1 MVGIGN
7 TARRAVGLILFEHP
21 FNERTRFLIRLEYL
35 FKRLFTFAQS
45 AKPED
50 QHVCFGVLFEIM
62 ELCDRGDFRAWVLQ
76 EIDKQKVNLESYRDY
91 PEVDIAVL
99 DDSIRRLSEVSRNL
113 SATHKLGSHLR
124 DNEWLMALRSR
135 FLTPGS
141 TSPMDMP
148 SYGAWLNSAE
158 PERVEAIKQL
168 IRPFMPLYEAIA
180 MVLKTLRDAAE
191 PDFESTRS
199 NGCYEK
205 SIGGRIYQMARVWVP
220 QGHRIYP
227 EISGNKHVVM
237 LRFYRLDENFR
248 QHLIMEPVG
257 FKMALCNI

>member
-1 MVGIGN
+1 M
-7 TARRAVGLILFEHP
+7 ILFEHP
-21 FNERTRFLIRLEYL
+21 FNERTCFLIRLEYL

-45 AKPED
+45 AEAEH
-50 QHVCFGVLFEIM
+50 QHVCFGILFEIM

-76 EIDKQKVNLESYRDY
+76 EIEKQKVNLESYRDY
-91 PEVDIAVL
+91 PEVDVEVL
-99 DDSIRRLSEVSRNL
+99 DASIKRLSEVSRNL
-113 SATHKLGSHLR
+113 AACQKLGAHLR
-124 DNEWLMALRSR
+124 DNEWLMSLRSR
-135 FLTPGS
+135 FLTPGA

-148 SYGAWLNSAE
+148 SYGAWLNSNE
-158 PERVEAIKQL
+158 PERVAIIKQL

-180 MVLKTLRDAAE
+180 MVLKILRDAAE
-191 PDFESTRS
+191 PDFESTRD
-199 NGCYEK
+199 NGFFEK

-237 LRFYRLDENFR
+237 LRFYRLDEQFR

-257 FKMALCNI
+257 FKLALCNI